1 MTPSIQQLEQETNTT
16 IPNSYQQV
24 LHSFE
29 NILLIETANGD
40 EVDFLSLQ
48 KLFQPYDKQHKRY
61 QMVQVFMED
70 YFQRIQ
76 TTTLFNRDTA
86 TEIEGKDFFNNLYF
100 ASLGDDSALFFHLKD
115 WSIWEFWHDDKSIAK
130 LANSL
135 DEFLENSENIVKD
148 DWSKFLNE

>member
-1 MTPSIQQLEQETNTT
+1 MEISIQQLEQETNTT

-48 KLFQPYDKQHKRY
+48 KLFQPYDKHHKGY
-61 QMVQVFMED
+61 QMIQVLMQD
-70 YFQRIQ
+70 YFQRNQ
-76 TTTLFNRDTA
+76 STTLFNRDIA
-86 TEIEGKDFFNNLYF
+86 TEIEGKEFLDNLYF
-100 ASLGDDSALFFHLKD
+100 ASFGDDSALFFHLKD
-115 WSIWEFWHDDKSIAK
+115 WSIWEFWHDDKSIGK

-135 DEFLENSENIVKD
+135 DEFLENSETIEKD
-148 DWSKFLNE
+148 DWNKFLNE